1 MAAIYGKRGIKSGYK
16 SRPRALLLEAA
27 RQLLTD
33 GAELII
39 AGCTEVSLVL
49 GESKSAPCPVIDPM
63 EVIARVAVE
72 RARAGASTLRDS
84 EDSAKA
90 MRSSVGV

>member
-1 MAAIYGKRGIKSGYK
+1 
-16 SRPRALLLEAA
+16 LEAA

-49 GESKSAPCPVIDPM
+49 GEDKSAPCPVIDPI

-72 RARAGASTLRDS
+72 RARAGAVSKPEG
-84 EDSAKA
+84 EDVSQA
-90 MRSSVGV
+90 MPLSVGL